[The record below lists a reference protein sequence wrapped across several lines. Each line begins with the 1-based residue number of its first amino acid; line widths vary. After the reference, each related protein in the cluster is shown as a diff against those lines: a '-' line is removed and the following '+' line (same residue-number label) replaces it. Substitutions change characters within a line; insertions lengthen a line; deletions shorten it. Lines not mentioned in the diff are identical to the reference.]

1 MPQTEDLG
9 IAYVHSQ
16 VAKMGFFFRE
26 QSKHDFGVDSHIE
39 TADAN
44 GLATGRNIAV
54 QIKSGASYIKQNEK
68 GDLVHYTD
76 EKHILYWAQHSLP
89 VILIIFDPQTE
100 TAWWCDV
107 KAYISRHPTLL
118 SHGPYKI
125 ECASTSQFNV
135 LVREE
140 LRALEKTYQGP
151 LTLSRELFSIISIA
165 DVSTNQAKRYR
176 SEILLGNASQNV
188 ARLAIYQATNYLK
201 TVVEHSSEQFAVRW
215 VQQQPH
221 VIWLYVYRTLEDKA
235 HTNWMA
241 RSVWHYKNN
250 EGAKL
255 IHFGKGNDFTNDIEI
270 EFSDDRTQQA
280 RSEFVAA
287 RISSKYDFT
296 KKVTHWISLVD
307 ELVNQAQKLS
317 EQIQAQ
323 QITLEFYVD
332 TMSNLSRMYIE
343 TIENKFDNGTSA
355 PLEARDAELKFVQII
370 GDVGNLFLLFSP
382 RGLQTWTDLKQR
394 DWLFQSYLKRYYT
407 DREMFA
413 FEIKK
418 LNGR

>member
-1 MPQTEDLG
+1 
-9 IAYVHSQ
+9 
-16 VAKMGFFFRE
+16 
-26 QSKHDFGVDSHIE
+26 VDSHIE

-151 LTLSRELFSIISIA
+151 LRLSRELFSIISIA

-201 TVVEHSSEQFAVRW
+201 TVVEHSSEQFAARW
-215 VQQQPH
+215 VQQQSH
-221 VIWLYVYRTLEDKA
+221 VIWLYVYRTLGDKA

-241 RSVWHYKNN
+241 RSVWRDKNN

>member
-1 MPQTEDLG
+1 
-9 IAYVHSQ
+9 
-16 VAKMGFFFRE
+16 
-26 QSKHDFGVDSHIE
+26 
-39 TADAN
+39 
-44 GLATGRNIAV
+44 LATGRNIAV

-201 TVVEHSSEQFAVRW
+201 TVVEHSSEQFAARW
-215 VQQQPH
+215 VQQQSH

-241 RSVWHYKNN
+241 RSVWRDKNN

-296 KKVTHWISLVD
+296 KKVTRWISLVD

>member
-1 MPQTEDLG
+1 M
-9 IAYVHSQ
+9 
-16 VAKMGFFFRE
+16 
-26 QSKHDFGVDSHIE
+26 
-39 TADAN
+39 
-44 GLATGRNIAV
+44 
-54 QIKSGASYIKQNEK
+54 
-68 GDLVHYTD
+68 
-76 EKHILYWAQHSLP
+76 
-89 VILIIFDPQTE
+89 IIFDPQTE

-241 RSVWHYKNN
+241 RSVWLDKNN

-255 IHFGKGNDFTNDIEI
+255 IHFGRGNDFADDIEI

-323 QITLEFYVD
+323 QITLGFYVD